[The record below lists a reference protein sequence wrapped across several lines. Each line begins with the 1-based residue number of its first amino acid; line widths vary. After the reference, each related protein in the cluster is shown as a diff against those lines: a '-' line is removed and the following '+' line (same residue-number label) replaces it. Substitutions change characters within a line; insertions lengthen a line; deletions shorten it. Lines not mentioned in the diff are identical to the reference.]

1 MKLNS
6 LDQLT
11 AEGKAYIYRDGNWT
25 TPSGMC
31 VPTAYAQ
38 TLTLAFYQKFGRGPC
53 MPKPEPVKR
62 TRAVTQKL
70 LAAKRTT
77 AKPAGERHVARE
89 PRVLSG
95 AGALR

>member
-1 MKLNS
+1 MKLNP
-6 LDQLT
+6 LDQLNV
-11 AEGKAYIYRDGNWT
+11 AGKDYIYRDGNWT

-31 VPTAYAQ
+31 VPTAYGQ

-53 MPKPEPVKR
+53 MAKPEPVKR

-77 AKPAGERHVARE
+77 AKPAAERHLVRE
-89 PRVLSG
+89 PRVTSG